1 MEEDEE
7 IKDTEF
13 DKDDFEE
20 PIENEELN
28 YIEDDILDDEQ
39 DDELEDEDDED
50 INEQN
55 LEKTTLDYLE
65 ERIGQELEAGRLN
78 VVLRNIFMEY
88 TRNFIMPSDLYNMDL
103 STEQVLTIFDDE
115 EEYHIYYDIIDVDS
129 GLIKI
134 TGVDM
139 L

>member
-103 STEQVLTIFDDE
+103 STEQVLTIFDNE